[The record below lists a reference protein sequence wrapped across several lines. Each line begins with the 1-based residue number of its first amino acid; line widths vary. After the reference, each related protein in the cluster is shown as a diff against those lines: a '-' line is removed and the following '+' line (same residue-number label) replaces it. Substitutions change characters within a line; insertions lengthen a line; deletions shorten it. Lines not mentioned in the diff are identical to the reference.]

1 MKHLIIFLGYNQP
14 RIQHPV
20 YRQFVQTSLIRR
32 HAMLLFL
39 ARPLEER
46 ELVHEINE
54 LKRREGMPCEL
65 CFHVCAT
72 LDDPTMGQQIM
83 QTITMIRRL
92 YDRPS
97 YVYCLLPEL
106 GTCTVEQKNT
116 AWKCLASINNG
127 ITDYPDVHLIS
138 HCFLYHDASQVTLAH
153 FLFDIT
159 QESEAFDTI
168 ERYGYFNKLHRTK
181 TADTVYEVDFP
192 SIFSSFNVTGMSY
205 PENEI
210 RYYMHQCF
218 LNALLGLSRPSD
230 NPISMELCNEHVQQL
245 LAPLPLTEE
254 LADLT
259 GESFINLNKQ
269 DGTTWLRA
277 ADYWQQAVE
286 RVVQELQ
293 DKPREEWC
301 WQLDS
306 YLNTYYQ
313 TRYRDM
319 GVEFFYRQEKKK
331 TPDYCQVLLN
341 NLKEGLQQIMLQT
354 TFPPETGEDI
364 VRSIVNHL
372 QLLTLHFTRQHAD
385 INSILA
391 DDEEQIDELMHRW
404 ERFGFFDRVRGKD
417 KSLFEEFRNLITQHY
432 IRRVKLQG
440 ADFAIKLLNDFTP
453 QVAALSN
460 KFENLAK
467 ICQEAFDNTRRYLDD
482 NPPSAMDSEFSL
494 QAVVDAADAVRR
506 DEELLKDNYQHVAEM
521 LYGTNVPLSSEDLIQ
536 RLRDELLTSFDEYLH
551 QRISNQ
557 TLPPILDVS
566 IVERITSLLREDE
579 GGLKG
584 FVNQLK
590 NKAAISLKLKGN
602 GGHKEQYLLIAPEC
616 EGQLGPQIVGGEP
629 SSLEMLH
636 ILTGISLSNLEGF
649 AGQRMFVEPSIF

>member
-1 MKHLIIFLGYNQP
+1 
-14 RIQHPV
+14 
-20 YRQFVQTSLIRR
+20 
-32 HAMLLFL
+32 MLLFL

-106 GTCTVEQKNT
+106 GTCKVEQKNT
-116 AWKCLASINNG
+116 AWKCLVSINNG

-269 DGTTWLRA
+269 DGTTWLHA
-277 ADYWQQAVE
+277 TDYWQQAVE

-385 INSILA
+385 ITSILA
-391 DDEEQIDELMHRW
+391 DDEAQIDELMHRW

-417 KSLFEEFRNLITQHY
+417 KSLFEEFRKLITQHY

-440 ADFAIKLLNDFTP
+440 ADFAIKLLNEFTP
-453 QVAALSN
+453 QVSALSN

-566 IVERITSLLREDE
+566 IVERITSLLREEE